1 VAAGLRQA
9 AIVAMTGALATAG
22 CGGGDNR
29 PSREEARR
37 CLEGLDLHVTGGER
51 SPDDRDAPDE
61 ELIANDVLK
70 GRVMLFAGYY
80 DDEDRAERYE
90 PALRRN
96 ARSFD
101 GAVERHG
108 TLTLLWVRGAESR
121 FAERVR
127 DCLL

>member
-1 VAAGLRQA
+1 VAAA
-9 AIVAMTGALATAG
+9 AILVLTGALAAGG
-22 CGGGDNR
+22 CGGDDDR

-37 CLEGLDLHVTGGER
+37 CLEGVDLHVTVVE
-51 SPDDRDAPDE
+51 PAPVDRDAPDA
-61 ELIANDVLK
+61 ELIANDVLR

-90 PALRRN
+90 PAVRRN

-108 TLTLLWVRGAESR
+108 MLTLLWVRGHESR
-121 FAERVR
+121 FAERAR
-127 DCLL
+127 ACLL

>member
-1 VAAGLRQA
+1 VAAELRRA
-9 AIVAMTGALATAG
+9 AILALI
-22 CGGGDNR
+22 
-29 PSREEARR
+29 
-37 CLEGLDLHVTGGER
+37 GGER
-51 SPDDRDAPDE
+51 SPDDRDAPDK

-70 GRVMLFAGYY
+70 GRLMVSAAYY

-101 GAVERHG
+101 GSVERHG
-108 TLTLLWVRGAESR
+108 ALTLLWVRGDESR
-121 FAERVR
+121 LAERVR

>member
-1 VAAGLRQA
+1 MAAGLRQA
-9 AIVAMTGALATAG
+9 AILAMTGALATAG

-70 GRVMLFAGYY
+70 GRVMVLAAYY

>member
-1 VAAGLRQA
+1 VAAELRQA
-9 AIVAMTGALATAG
+9 AILALTGAVAAAG
-22 CGGGDNR
+22 CGGGDDR

-37 CLEGLDLHVTGGER
+37 CLEGLDLHVTLIEPLPG
-51 SPDDRDAPDE
+51 DRDAPDAQ
-61 ELIANDVLK
+61 LIANDVLK
-70 GRVMLFAGYY
+70 GRVMVMAGYY

-90 PALRRN
+90 PSLRRN

-108 TLTLLWVRGAESR
+108 TLTLLWVRGDDSP
-121 FAERVR
+121 FGERAR

>member
-1 VAAGLRQA
+1 
-9 AIVAMTGALATAG
+9 M
-22 CGGGDNR
+22 
-29 PSREEARR
+29 EARR
-37 CLEGLDLHVTGGER
+37 CLEGLDLHVTGVEP
-51 SPDDRDAPDE
+51 SPDDRDAPDA

-70 GRVMLFAGYY
+70 GRVTVLAAYY

-96 ARSFD
+96 TRSFN

-108 TLTLLWVRGAESR
+108 TLTLLWVRGDESPL
-121 FAERVR
+121 AERTR

>member
-1 VAAGLRQA
+1 MAAELRQA
-9 AIVAMTGALATAG
+9 AILALTGALAAAG
-22 CGGGDNR
+22 CGGGDDR

-37 CLEGLDLHVTGGER
+37 CLEGLDLHVTGVEP
-51 SPDDRDAPDE
+51 SPDDRDAPDA
-61 ELIANDVLK
+61 ELIAGDVLR
-70 GRVMLFAGYY
+70 GRVTVFAGYY
-80 DDEDRAERYE
+80 DDEERAERYE

-108 TLTLLWVRGAESR
+108 GLTLLWVRGDEGPL
-121 FAERVR
+121 AERVR

>member
-1 VAAGLRQA
+1 MAAELRQA
-9 AIVAMTGALATAG
+9 AILALTGALATTG
-22 CGGGDNR
+22 CGGGDDR

-37 CLEGLDLHVTGGER
+37 CLEGLDLHVTVVEP
-51 SPDDRDAPDE
+51 SPDDRDAPDA

-80 DDEDRAERYE
+80 DDKDRAERYE

-101 GAVERHG
+101 GTVERHG
-108 TLTLLWVRGAESR
+108 MLTLLWVRGDESR
-121 FAERVR
+121 LAERAR

>member
-1 VAAGLRQA
+1 MRRAAVLA
-9 AIVAMTGALATAG
+9 LAGALAAAG
-22 CGGGDNR
+22 CGGGDDR

-37 CLEGLDLHVTGGER
+37 CLEGLDLHVTGVEP
-51 SPDDRDAPDE
+51 SPEDRDAPDA

-70 GRVMLFAGYY
+70 GRVMVLAAYY

-90 PALRRN
+90 PAVRRN

-108 TLTLLWVRGAESR
+108 TLTLLWVRGDESPL
-121 FAERVR
+121 AERTR

>member
-1 VAAGLRQA
+1 VKQA
-9 AIVAMTGALATAG
+9 AVLALTGALAAAG
-22 CGGGDNR
+22 CGGGDDR
-29 PSREEARR
+29 PSRVEARR
-37 CLEGLDLHVTGGER
+37 CLEGLDLHVTGVEP
-51 SPDDRDAPDE
+51 SPDDRDAPDA

-70 GRVMLFAGYY
+70 GRVMVLAAYY

-90 PALRRN
+90 PAVRRN

-108 TLTLLWVRGAESR
+108 TLTLLWVRGDESPL
-121 FAERVR
+121 AERTR

>member
-1 VAAGLRQA
+1 
-9 AIVAMTGALATAG
+9 
-22 CGGGDNR
+22 
-29 PSREEARR
+29 
-37 CLEGLDLHVTGGER
+37 LDLHVTGGQR

-70 GRVMLFAGYY
+70 GRVMVLAAYY

>member
-1 VAAGLRQA
+1 MAAGLRQA
-9 AIVAMTGALATAG
+9 AILAMTGALATAG

-96 ARSFD
+96 ARRFD
-101 GAVERHG
+101 GTVERHG
-108 TLTLLWVRGAESR
+108 TLTLLWVRGDEGR
-121 FAERVR
+121 LAERAR